1 MVTINKLK
9 EFKALEGQEI
19 GKSEWL
25 TITQERVNDFAKATG
40 DFQWIHTDP
49 ERCKTDSPFKRPIAH
64 GFLTLSLIPVLN
76 AEVLAVN
83 NVRMAINYG
92 LDKTRFMKPVP
103 VGSSIRLSVKLS
115 SCKEMKSGMR
125 VVSTCTVELEGQTK
139 PACIADSIVVYFE

>member
-1 MVTINKLK
+1 MVTINKLE

-25 TITQERVNDFAKATG
+25 TMTQERIDDFAKATG

-49 ERCKTDSPFKRPIAH
+49 ERCKTDSPFGKPIAH

-76 AEVLAVN
+76 AQLLEVN

-92 LDKTRFMKPVP
+92 LDKTRFMKAVP
-103 VGSSIRLSVKLS
+103 VGSSVRLSVKLAN
-115 SCKEMKSGMR
+115 CKEMKGGMR
-125 VVSTCTVELEGQTK
+125 VVSTCTVELEGQNK
-139 PACIADSIVVYFE
+139 PACIADSIVVYFS